1 MQPTF
6 SQSRETIL
14 ESSIEALKQNLQ
26 NALTVSERWGVET
39 DISLR
44 PGADGFMS
52 IVVTFKHNKQVASF
66 TVDANSINHFAQD
79 ITSLAQ
85 DLADRLYQTLI
96 RPNILESLN
105 KLPLAVQNAV
115 RVNSGKTSI

>member
-39 DISLR
+39 DVALR
-44 PGADGFMS
+44 PGADGLMT
-52 IVVTFKHNKQVASF
+52 IVVTFKHNKQVTTF
-66 TVDANSINHFAQD
+66 TVDATHINHFAQD
-79 ITSLAQ
+79 VTSLAQ

-115 RVNSGKTSI
+115 RVNSGKTSL